1 MPLLN
6 YTKKYDMPDIA
17 SIDKLNLLFESII
30 SEKNIISEKRYGNI
44 IYTLLLNKI
53 DKKID
58 RLRGKWGFFFQ
69 YDLENFNEI
78 KKIISK
84 KIQTITYFGFKKD
97 KFVEFINNNNIDG
110 IDRIVP
116 IGQALDL
123 GLVWDGYDVINSLS
137 RIIEVK

>member
-1 MPLLN
+1 MG
-6 YTKKYDMPDIA
+6 I
-17 SIDKLNLLFESII
+17 
-30 SEKNIISEKRYGNI
+30 
-44 IYTLLLNKI
+44 
-53 DKKID
+53 
-58 RLRGKWGFFFQ
+58 FFQ

>member
-1 MPLLN
+1 M
-6 YTKKYDMPDIA
+6 
-17 SIDKLNLLFESII
+17 
-30 SEKNIISEKRYGNI
+30 
-44 IYTLLLNKI
+44 
-53 DKKID
+53 
-58 RLRGKWGFFFQ
+58 
-69 YDLENFNEI
+69 
-78 KKIISK
+78 
-84 KIQTITYFGFKKD
+84 KKD